1 MNISAPA
8 NKSAVLVTAIQAA
21 FPDSRRKRLARILGI
36 SFATAAL
43 LVSRGQI
50 GKRRLPEVI
59 AALEA
64 ELERREAALRATREE
79 LRKITYAE
87 GLASTGPGAASG
99 ARPSPAMGA

>member
-1 MNISAPA
+1 MDISAM
-8 NKSAVLVTAIQAA
+8 NRSAVLVTAIQAA

-50 GKRRLPEVI
+50 GRKRLPEVI

-64 ELERREAALRATREE
+64 ELERREAALRATRDE
-79 LRKITYAE
+79 LRKISYAE
-87 GLASTGPGAASG
+87 SVAQTAGGAAKG
-99 ARPSPAMGA
+99 AGPAAAMGA

>member
-1 MNISAPA
+1 MSLATF
-8 NKSAVLVTAIQAA
+8 NKSAILVSAIHAA
-21 FPDSRRKRLARILGI
+21 FPDSRCKRLARILGI

-50 GKRRLPEVI
+50 GRKRLPEVI

-64 ELERREAALRATREE
+64 ELERREAALRATRDE

-87 GLASTGPGAASG
+87 GVAQAAGGAANRAG
-99 ARPSPAMGA
+99 PAPAMGA